1 MEPQVINEKLKQ
13 KNPLW
18 MLPFTSQRLAD
29 LESQKSFKNV
39 LGIQLASDVQVS
51 ESAILSHI
59 LDSQLTHV
67 CHEQNVNFEEE
78 LLTSALMLTNPN
90 VFFEKPLTSIFSPDK
105 VEQLDDSHFEIWSTS
120 FHKISEKVDV
130 ISEIRR
136 LIEER
141 LGFQAIASDIGL
153 IADELFTNAIFNAP
167 YVDQK
172 TYLNPGISRTDSSLA
187 MPEPNRGRVF
197 IGLEGKRLVVGVK
210 DPFGTLNIEKLF
222 KRIKNCHDNGVAENI
237 NTGPGGA
244 GIGSY
249 LVYRASTSYYAAV
262 SEGEATILCCSIPLE
277 MSGRKRQ
284 QLPKNIHCIHGTG
297 R

>member
-1 MEPQVINEKLKQ
+1 MINEKLKE

-18 MLPFTSQRLAD
+18 TAPYTSQRLSE
-29 LESQKSFKNV
+29 LEISKDYKNI
-39 LGIQLASDVQVS
+39 LGIQLAADTPVD
-51 ESAILSHI
+51 ETTILSHV
-59 LDSQLTHV
+59 LDSQLAHV

-78 LLTSALMLTNPN
+78 LHTSALMLTSPEL
-90 VFFEKPLTSIFSPDK
+90 FFEKPLTSILMPDK
-105 VEQLDDSHFEIWSTS
+105 VRQLDDSKFEIWATS

-130 ISEIRR
+130 ISEIRS

-141 LGFQAIASDIGL
+141 LGYQTIASDIGL

-172 TYLNPGISRTDSSLA
+172 TYLNPGLSRSDSNTA

-210 DPFGTLNIEKLF
+210 DPFGTLNISKLF

-249 LVYRASTSYYAAV
+249 LVYQASTSYYAAV
-262 SEGEATILCCSIPLE
+262 NEGEATILCCSIPLE

-284 QLPKNIHCIHGTG
+284 QLPKNIHCIHGT
-297 R
+297 RR